1 MINWVEVKTKY
12 ADGSVSNDTHYLFVE
27 RNYKNP
33 AYGEWIYR
41 NVHGGFCTK
50 DCIEVVNSGIFTGT
64 KEDFIALHRKEFYLY
79 LIKKNSPYGWLSP
92 FCEWIPCSYLHHQD
106 VAEDYLGYDERELE
120 KRGWIKVFKEYDSD
134 KAVYAQINANERQL
148 EWLGNHQV
156 HYSKYAC
163 MQ

>member
-1 MINWVEVKTKY
+1 MINWVKVKNKF
-12 ADGSVSNDTHYLFVE
+12 ANGSVSNDTHYLFVE

-50 DCIEVVNSGIFTGT
+50 DCIEIVESGIFTGT
-64 KEDFIALHRKEFYLY
+64 KEQFIALYRKDFYSY
-79 LIKKNSPYGWLSP
+79 LIKKSSFYGWLSP
-92 FCEWIPCSYLHHQD
+92 ICEWFPCGYLHHQD
-106 VAEDYLGYDERELE
+106 IAEDYLGYDEQELE

-134 KAVYAQINANERQL
+134 EAVYAQINANERQL
-148 EWLGNHQV
+148 EWLENHQV
-156 HYSKYAC
+156 HYLKYAC